1 MFNVGVM
8 TEFAK
13 ENVGTLMSLLE
24 SVWML
29 LKGNVNLVFQ
39 FFLATISVVLGGGT
53 AVFNFVISTIVFL
66 TALFYLLSSSGVLY
80 KPVDWMSNFSPVNG
94 SK

>member
-1 MFNVGVM
+1 M

-39 FFLATISVVLGGGT
+39 FFFATLSIILGGGT
-53 AVFNFVISTIVFL
+53 AVLNFAISTIVFF

-80 KPVDWMSNFSPVNG
+80 TPVDWMSNFSPVNG
-94 SK
+94 NK

>member
-1 MFNVGVM
+1 M

-13 ENVGTLMSLLE
+13 DNVGTLISLLE

-29 LKGNVNLVFQ
+29 LKGNINLVFQ
-39 FFLATISVVLGGGT
+39 FFFATLSIVLGGGT
-53 AVFNFVISTIVFL
+53 AVFNFAISMIVFL

-94 SK
+94 NK